1 MNPYRRKCRSLT
13 QISIGKAVDI
23 PRSVNSIILDHIPL
37 GGQLLV
43 ASRLEKA
50 SRTENVKAYNTTL
63 LPNIPGLLGMV
74 TLIFAPMAELRI
86 KRDAKRG
93 GLCYYVSGMLAGM
106 GAVDYETH
114 LRSDG
119 VADKQVDMYDDL
131 KNWNF
136 IKILTFFCRKFQKK
150 SNFFISLQKNK

>member
-131 KNWNF
+131 KNSNF

-150 SNFFISLQKNK
+150 I